1 MLALSAICTSNFY
14 SVTYNMLL
22 TMKLFLNRLELAP
35 SFCWF
40 FLGVLVGVALDY
52 LWWKTGISK
61 YEKRIKI
68 FEHYHWGLTLLIFM
82 KTLLKL
88 NEAFLFL
95 AGTSIAFILAEITQD
110 HPFALKSD
118 HQLSSSMI
126 GIALLILVVLI

>member
-1 MLALSAICTSNFY
+1 
-14 SVTYNMLL
+14 
-22 TMKLFLNRLELAP
+22 MKLFLNWLELAP

-40 FLGVLVGVALDY
+40 FLGVLAGAALDF

-61 YEKRIKI
+61 YEERIEV

-82 KTLLKL
+82 KTLLKF

-95 AGTSIAFILAEITQD
+95 AGTGIAFILAEITQD

-118 HQLSSSMI
+118 HQLASSMI
-126 GIALLILVVLI
+126 GITLLILVVFI

>member
-1 MLALSAICTSNFY
+1 MLALSALGTSNFY
-14 SVTYNMLL
+14 SVAHNMLL
-22 TMKLFLNRLELAP
+22 TMKLFLNGLELAP

-40 FLGVLVGVALDY
+40 FLGVLAGVAVDF

-61 YEKRIKI
+61 YEKRIEL

-82 KTLLKL
+82 KTLLKF

-95 AGTSIAFILAEITQD
+95 AGTGIAFILAEITQD

-118 HQLSSSMI
+118 HQLSSTMI
-126 GIALLILVVLI
+126 GIALLILVVFI